1 MRGLR
6 EKLMVKPKIAFS
18 HTFRSTSF
26 NFPKVGNK
34 DKEGLFW
41 KYEIEWLLLKMVT
54 SLCFTVQPR
63 SIPSRISARIMFHV
77 FESTR
82 YVCFSIKNFSLYSLF
97 SLRKVQL
104 HACTLS
110 TSVQQESLHFSSKLH
125 KLWDSSCHSL
135 AHVPSMHFPPMQLE
149 SQP

>member
-1 MRGLR
+1 MHFSSKNIEADIIFHDEKMLEKWSLMRGLR

-82 YVCFSIKNFSLYSLF
+82 YVCFSIKN
-97 SLRKVQL
+97 Q
-104 HACTLS
+104 
-110 TSVQQESLHFSSKLH
+110 
-125 KLWDSSCHSL
+125 
-135 AHVPSMHFPPMQLE
+135 FPIRAE
-149 SQP
+149 IV